1 MISRPETSGP
11 AASPRAVP
19 RRSAVAGLALA
30 ALVLA
35 GCGGGSSLVAD
46 GTTVAPAGT
55 VPVGASP
62 DTGVAG
68 SSPDPAAAAGAAR
81 TPAPGPAAPA
91 DRPAAA
97 PTPPG
102 APAPPPTS
110 GPNGALPSLPVYDV
124 ATGAKVDLARV
135 PPPDRP
141 MLVWFWAPH

>member
-11 AASPRAVP
+11 AASPRAAP
-19 RRSAVAGLALA
+19 RRNAVAGLALA

-46 GTTVAPAGT
+46 GTNVAPPGT
-55 VPVGASP
+55 VPVNP
-62 DTGVAG
+62 
-68 SSPDPAAAAGAAR
+68 SPDPAGSL
-81 TPAPGPAAPA
+81 PATGPAAPA
-91 DRPAAA
+91 DPAAAA
-97 PTPPG
+97 PTSPG
-102 APAPPPTS
+102 TPAPPPPS

-124 ATGAKVDLARV
+124 ATGMKVDLARV